1 MQGWKYQESNT
12 TCCGKCLQFA
22 CVVDGILKMPNETW
36 TAPDNNCTKFTCEV
50 FGDEFLTASQQETC
64 PELEDCPKENIYM
77 KGCCQFCNKT
87 AESQSKF

>member
-1 MQGWKYQESNT
+1 
-12 TCCGKCLQFA
+12 
-22 CVVDGILKMPNETW
+22 MPNETW
-36 TAPDNNCTKFTCEV
+36 TAPDNNCTKFTCKV

-87 AESQSKF
+87 AESQSNFYFIFSHIFIENMNIFFRIMYA